1 MHETGAVCLRD
12 ASSAQLDLV
21 DWSPQTPRRALWA
34 VLHVDAGLD
43 ECVSEF
49 VGEFV
54 LAGRASADPSA
65 QDALD
70 EIGGIDICL
79 TTG

>member
-1 MHETGAVCLRD
+1 MHETSIFCLRD
-12 ASSAQLDLV
+12 ESSSLIDLV

-49 VGEFV
+49 VGKFV
-54 LAGRASADPSA
+54 LAGGASADTSA

-70 EIGGIDICL
+70 EIGGIDISL